1 MGRINDSNYIQ
12 VSGWMRNELNLKGN
26 ELLVY
31 ALIHGFSQDGKSVF
45 SGGLAY
51 IGEWISGTDHTVV
64 STLKSLIEKG
74 LIAKRVTQT
83 KGSVKYVEYWTV
95 RSRGKPSATTANS
108 TVAENHHCKNYSRT
122 TANSTVVTTA
132 NFAVNNT
139 NINSSLK
146 NSSSPSL
153 SENSTPQKQS
163 EKREEEKESVI
174 RKVIQDIFGNENAL
188 TDDFEEKLRVLFSR
202 NGIEEGLFDQ
212 YLRYVWN
219 LCEQKKP
226 DNMSAYF
233 FRSALNDMT
242 AMNFMLR
249 EKNAAREE
257 KEELYTCPVCGH
269 EHGFFEDC
277 PHCGL
282 KLHERNDTELCEIK
296 KKEILLPENERNA
309 LSNELL
315 ELCKKYLGDSSPDRF
330 QRQNAEK
337 LVLYKKYGLIA
348 DESER
353 NLALFKDGA

>member
-12 VSGWMRNELNLKGN
+12 VSGWMINELHLKGN
-26 ELLVY
+26 ELFVY

-45 SGGLAY
+45 SGGIAY
-51 IGEWISGTDHTVV
+51 IGEWISGTDH
-64 STLKSLIEKG
+64 IEKG

-122 TANSTVVTTA
+122 TANSTAVTTA

-188 TDDFEEKLRVLFSR
+188 TADFEGKLRVLFSR
-202 NGIEEGLFDQ
+202 NGITESLSDQ

-257 KEELYTCPVCGH
+257 KEELFTCPVCGTKH
-269 EHGFFEDC
+269 AVYTRC
-277 PHCGL
+277 PNCGL
-282 KLHERNDTELCEIK
+282 EIFEREDTESCDLRR
-296 KKEILLPENERNA
+296 KELSLPEDRRNA

-315 ELCKKYLGDSSPDRF
+315 ELCKKYLGDSSPDRIPK
-330 QRQNAEK
+330 QNAEK
-337 LVLYKKYGLIA
+337 RALYRKYGLL
-348 DESER
+348 DGER
-353 NLALFKDGA
+353 NLALFGDGA